1 MLDRVAAA
9 PISWGICE
17 APGWG
22 LQMSP
27 ERVLGEMRDLGITA
41 TELGALG
48 WLPTEPIELR
58 AALGH
63 FGLSL
68 VGGFVPLVLH
78 LPEARAALLRDA
90 RTAAATLAAGG
101 GTRFVTAAVSS
112 HAAWERPV
120 LDAGQ
125 WAALFE
131 GLDLVD
137 EVCAEFGLM
146 QVLHPHVDTLIETA
160 AEMDRFL
167 SNSSVRFCLD
177 TGHLFIGGA
186 DPVVLAGKHHDRVGL
201 VHLKDVN
208 GAVAQRLYAEE
219 LTLMTATAAG
229 LFPAAGSGD
238 VPIAA
243 TIAALEEA
251 WYGGWYV
258 LEQDVALTDGEPP
271 LGEGPVL
278 AVRKSV
284 EYLRSLAAGSAV
296 Q

>member
-22 LQMSP
+22 LQMHP
-27 ERVLGEMRDLGITA
+27 DRVLAEMQQLGITA

-48 WLPTEPIELR
+48 WLPTEPVALR
-58 AALGH
+58 AKLAEYGM
-63 FGLSL
+63 SL

-78 LPEARAALLRDA
+78 RADA
-90 RTAAATLAAGG
+90 REALVADAREAAATLAAGG
-101 GTRFVTAAVSS
+101 GTRFVTAVVSS
-112 HAAWERPV
+112 KQAWERPH
-120 LDAGQ
+120 LS
-125 WAALFE
+125 AAEWSTLFE
-131 GLDLVD
+131 GLDLV
-137 EVCAEFGLM
+137 EEICGEFGLT
-146 QVLHPHVDTLIETA
+146 QVVHPHVDTLIETA
-160 AEMDRFL
+160 DEMDRFL
-167 SNSSVRFCLD
+167 GESGVKFCLD

-208 GAVAQRLYAEE
+208 GAVAQRLYADE

-243 TIAALEEA
+243 TIAALEGA
-251 WYGGWYV
+251 WYDGWYV

-278 AVRKSV
+278 AVKNSI
-284 EYLRSLAAGSAV
+284 EYLRSLAA
-296 Q
+296 